1 LAERPGAET
10 ETAIETSPEKPSVL
24 CSVISGEL
32 EVWATKLTVNG
43 AVMEKSTTLTGIVT
57 EWVNEPELP
66 VTVTVN
72 EVATGEPTVRVVVCD
87 PPGVRFTA

>member
-24 CSVISGEL
+24 CSVISGEP
-32 EVWATKLTVNG
+32 EDWATKLTVN
-43 AVMEKSTTLTGIVT
+43 VT